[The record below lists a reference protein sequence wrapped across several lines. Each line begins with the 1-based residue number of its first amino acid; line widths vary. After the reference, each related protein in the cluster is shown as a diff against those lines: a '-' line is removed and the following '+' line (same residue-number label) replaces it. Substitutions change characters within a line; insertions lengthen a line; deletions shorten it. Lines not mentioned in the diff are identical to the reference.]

1 MGRRLARLAVTLA
14 AFGVAAV
21 PLIVALLLGLQDRR
35 LPGDV
40 GPGSGMLLVLVLVY
54 VVWLPAT
61 LVAWVWLQDHLGL
74 HYKYTERKRTTKRET
89 RRIWAG
95 MRFLAGRPTF
105 GQGPGPR
112 DRRTRRGPRGDS
124 GPDGG
129 GEPHDGGSSGA
140 GDDRAE
146 GDR

>member
-1 MGRRLARLAVTLA
+1 VGRRLARMAVTLA

-40 GPGSGMLLVLVLVY
+40 GPGSGILLVLVLVY

-105 GQGPGPR
+105 GQGPGLR
-112 DRRTRRGPRGDS
+112 DRRTGRGSRGGSGSEGGGPR
-124 GPDGG
+124 DGG
-129 GEPHDGGSSGA
+129 PPAAGGDG
-140 GDDRAE
+140 AE

>member
-14 AFGVAAV
+14 ALGVAAV
-21 PLIVALLLGLQDRR
+21 PLIVALLLGLQRRR

-40 GPGSGMLLVLVLVY
+40 GPGSGILLVLVLVY

-61 LVAWVWLQDHLGL
+61 LVGWVWLQDHLGL

-112 DRRTRRGPRGDS
+112 DRRTRRGPKGGS
-124 GPDGG
+124 GPKG
-129 GEPHDGGSSGA
+129 GEPREGGSSRA
-140 GDDRAE
+140 DDGRAE

>member
-1 MGRRLARLAVTLA
+1 MARLAVTLA

-21 PLIVALLLGLQDRR
+21 PLVVALLLGLQHRR

-40 GPGSGMLLVLVLVY
+40 GRGSGILLVLVLVY

-112 DRRTRRGPRGDS
+112 DRRTRRGPKGGSR
-124 GPDGG
+124 PEG
-129 GEPHDGGSSGA
+129 GEPHDRGSSGA
-140 GDDRAE
+140 SGDRAE